1 MKKFLIAALVL
12 IASGTAMAN
21 NDAKKVNYQILQ
33 SFAVNFRG
41 AEQVEWTVKKDL
53 IKASFDWYGE
63 KTEAFY
69 STEGEFLGL
78 TRRIELQQLPSAI
91 KRSLKMSYSNEQVV
105 ESIEFEKDGI
115 TKYYITVLSDKGKQ
129 ILEAELN
136 GTIAV
141 YKK

>member
-1 MKKFLIAALVL
+1 MKKFLIAALVF

-33 SFAVNFRG
+33 NFALNFRG

-53 IKASFDWYGE
+53 IKASFAWYGE
-63 KTEAFY
+63 KAEAFY

-78 TRRIELQQLPSAI
+78 TRRIEIQQLPSAI
-91 KRSLKMSYSNEQVV
+91 KRNLKKSYSDDQIL

-115 TKYYITVLSDKGKQ
+115 TKYYVTVLTEKGKQ
-129 ILEAELN
+129 ILEAELS
-136 GTIAV
+136 GTV
-141 YKK
+141 SLYKK